1 MIIYMLNW
9 INKSPDKDSGLLE
22 NTLSRLLLYKCS
34 KGWGN
39 RIVIK
44 LSLTEIYLE
53 RHTTS

>member
-1 MIIYMLNW
+1 MLNW